1 MILETKKIETTPKN
15 STFETLESQS
25 EFDWRKCWYPVCF
38 LQDFPINRPYRFSLY
53 EEPFVLF
60 KNTDGQIICLTDRC
74 AHRAAR
80 LSDGQIIDGRIECLY
95 HGWQYGQDGKC
106 LHIPQLSKEAK
117 IPVSAC
123 VSSFKVIERQ
133 GIIWIWAGE
142 AEAAVD
148 ELIPTVP
155 DWDKPECFN
164 LDYMRD
170 LPYDQSYFIENVID
184 PAHIPISHEGIFSDR
199 TEAQPLEIEVLESS
213 HQGIR
218 GRYRKTKKPNQPW
231 QLLDFVAPNLV
242 LYRLGNGEEN
252 RFLGTALYSI
262 PLGRN
267 RCRILVR
274 NYSNFFDLKTKLM
287 PPWLDHLITRNKVL
301 EGDLQIVVEQKAQI
315 ERLGKKLKE
324 LYLPLKTSDTL
335 VVAYRRWL
343 DKYGSSLPFY
353 QGFST
358 AQNIANSED
367 NKHLKTLDRFSQH
380 TLICN
385 SCNQAYRLT
394 KRLQQSCIGVAIAF
408 AAIAILTDTSGIK
421 IAAVST
427 SITLIILAVMAQR
440 LKTQFEDSYTRHE

>member
-1 MILETKKIETTPKN
+1 MTPKN

-95 HGWQYGQDGKC
+95 HGWQFGQDGKC

-123 VSSFKVIERQ
+123 VSCFKVIERQ
-133 GIIWIWAGE
+133 GIIWVWAGE

-148 ELIPTVP
+148 ELIPTIP
-155 DWDKPECFN
+155 DLDQPECFK

-199 TEAQPLEIEVLESS
+199 TEAQPLEMEVLESS
-213 HQGIR
+213 PQGIS

-231 QLLDFVAPNLV
+231 HLLDFVAPNLV
-242 LYRLGNGEEN
+242 LYKIGNGHESK
-252 RFLGTALYSI
+252 FWGSALYSI
-262 PLGRN
+262 PLGKN
-267 RCRILVR
+267 RCRVLVR
-274 NYSNFFDLKTKLM
+274 NYSNFFDFKTKLM
-287 PPWLDHLITRNKVL
+287 PPWVDHIMIRNKVL
-301 EGDLQIVVEQKAQI
+301 EGDLPIVVEQKKQI
-315 ERLGKKLKE
+315 ERLGKNLQE
-324 LYLPLKTSDTL
+324 LYLPLKTSDIL
-335 VVAYRRWL
+335 VVAYRKWL

-353 QGFST
+353 QGYST
-358 AQNIANSED
+358 AKNIDNSED
-367 NKHLKTLDRFSQH
+367 INQLKPLDRFSQH

-385 SCNQAYRLT
+385 SCSQAYQLT
-394 KRLQQSCIGVAIAF
+394 KRVQQSCVGVAIAF

-427 SITLIILAVMAQR
+427 AITLIILAVMAQR